1 MSQNY
6 NLIVQTL
13 VFQFS
18 TIQIFSDE
26 ENLSDLQVPVFTH
39 FDHLYEERFPTQ
51 ATYQGC
57 GIVSLFF
64 ARAIMLNIRLKYT
77 AHISKTCLDDLKF
90 QLMLEFLQEQLNPI
104 PDFLLYAKDQ
114 VTTDQ

>member
-1 MSQNY
+1 
-6 NLIVQTL
+6 
-13 VFQFS
+13 
-18 TIQIFSDE
+18 
-26 ENLSDLQVPVFTH
+26 
-39 FDHLYEERFPTQ
+39 
-51 ATYQGC
+51 
-57 GIVSLFF
+57 
-64 ARAIMLNIRLKYT
+64 MLNIRLKYT